1 MEGRIDKTVSMLYFL
16 NLITIL
22 WLYNRVFLFYILQY
36 KAMKNNVVYESY
48 SQMIPKSESDV
59 CRESDKINVANI

>member
-1 MEGRIDKTVSMLYFL
+1 MEGRIDKIVSMLYFL

-48 SQMIPKSESDV
+48 SQMVPKSESV
-59 CRESDKINVANI
+59 YVERVMK